1 ASAALARDVAKFWS
15 GTTEKSNPEK
25 LTFTE
30 TGSVTTVLLSSDEQ
44 ENRCATNK
52 GSNKIRNF
60 FIFYRIF
67 CYNAVKLRFI
77 FIRSTKKLLKKYKS
91 SIDLTKNG

>member
-1 ASAALARDVAKFWS
+1 
-15 GTTEKSNPEK
+15 K

-52 GSNKIRNF
+52 GSNKKKNF
-60 FIFYRIF
+60 CIDLINY
-67 CYNAVKLRFI
+67 CCKVKVYFH
-77 FIRSTKKLLKKYKS
+77 TKHEKTLKKV
-91 SIDLTKNG
+91 

>member
-1 ASAALARDVAKFWS
+1 LFSSKTLNAIQVTCASAALARDVAKFWS

-52 GSNKIRNF
+52 GSNKKKNF
-60 FIFYRIF
+60 
-67 CYNAVKLRFI
+67 C
-77 FIRSTKKLLKKYKS
+77 
-91 SIDLTKNG
+91 IDLINLMLQS